1 VGGLLPLSSS
11 KLKKIAI
18 VGGSAKA
25 IILSGGESAALKP
38 SYFISPYQGI
48 VNVVSVNPDLEV
60 TYSEGARGS
69 FLIGALRATAD
80 KFSAYLTSPSLDY
93 DLFTEEGKRGW
104 TGSWHT
110 HVDDDSMVALEKPL
124 KTDHLDKTKIFI
136 SDSAPAA
143 LTKRWTLKLRGQML
157 PRSKDTPFKFGL
169 IAAGRAKVSLI
180 VAQVSPLTTCKKY
193 TSTESS

>member
-1 VGGLLPLSSS
+1 M
-11 KLKKIAI
+11 
-18 VGGSAKA
+18 
-25 IILSGGESAALKP
+25 
-38 SYFISPYQGI
+38 
-48 VNVVSVNPDLEV
+48 V
-60 TYSEGARGS
+60 TYSEGAR
-69 FLIGALRATAD
+69 
-80 KFSAYLTSPSLDY
+80 AYLTSPSLDY
-93 DLFTEEGKRGW
+93 DLFTEEGKRGS

-169 IAAGRAKVSLI
+169 IAAGRAKLYIDGELLI
-180 VAQVSPLTTCKKY
+180 DNWTRQRCGDTDHFSW
-193 TSTESS
+193 